1 MVHSELKDERRTASA
16 VSPLLTTEEELEI
29 LDLYRTSEG
38 SSMTSLSSL
47 DRALTLELRDTDR
60 LLSHALED
68 AGSAS
73 ASLSEYLSEVERAL
87 QDIDAWSTV
96 FDTKLINMRR
106 NIDIIKARNDALGVT
121 ALNKQRVLAS
131 IRQLLL
137 SLEFPTEVEK
147 RLQTHSLEGERAV
160 DVMMSDFRSLF
171 KYQSDLR

>member
-1 MVHSELKDERRTASA
+1 
-16 VSPLLTTEEELEI
+16 
-29 LDLYRTSEG
+29 
-38 SSMTSLSSL
+38 
-47 DRALTLELRDTDR
+47 
-60 LLSHALED
+60 
-68 AGSAS
+68 
-73 ASLSEYLSEVERAL
+73 
-87 QDIDAWSTV
+87 
-96 FDTKLINMRR
+96 MRR
-106 NIDIIKARNDALGVT
+106 NIDIIKARNDALAVT